1 MTVRMKALR
10 TFLMPA
16 GGLIP
21 RDSEFEARG
30 TLARELEQRRL
41 AVRVTYKT
49 KIVTPEIKHTGGG
62 WYELPN
68 GQKVQGKEAAEKALK
83 ELMGDG
89 AQGQDNP
96 DPRGG

>member
-16 GGLIP
+16 GGLVP
-21 RDSEFEARG
+21 RGNEFETREDMAK
-30 TLARELEQRRL
+30 ELEKRKL

-49 KIVTPEIKHTGGG
+49 KIVAPEIKHTGGG

-83 ELMGDG
+83 EMVGNG
-89 AQGQDNP
+89 TQGQDSP
-96 DPRGG
+96 DAR

>member
-30 TLARELEQRRL
+30 TLAKELEKRRL
-41 AVRVTYKT
+41 AIRVTYQT
-49 KIVTPEIKHTGGG
+49 KVVTPEIKHTGGG
-62 WYELPN
+62 WYELPD
-68 GQKVQGKEAAEKALK
+68 GSKVKGKEKALK
-83 ELMGDG
+83 ELECYG
-89 AQGQDNP
+89 AEGQNNS
-96 DPRGG
+96 DPGGG